1 MAGQVKNFAARCL
14 QPSFAPAILGPI
26 FTVDVVETGTG
37 MGWYRAVGAGLLCIV
52 GMLSPAALAS
62 EHLSDHE
69 VVCLQQNDCLQY
81 LQTELA
87 KQPIKST
94 AWYKLQS
101 YLLDFYFDK
110 QRVTELRQLAEQ
122 LLQLEDNPQVLQAQ
136 LYFYYA
142 KALLQQGERKLATDY
157 ANLAGNKISALFDG
171 FGDPLRLVELAN
183 LQISLQQ
190 FDRAE
195 QTLLLAEGRYGK
207 SHDPI
212 FIFELNTNKALLE
225 DRRQQLAY
233 AALYRQRAL
242 DAILPT
248 GHSGKIVVAL
258 GNLARTQQLQGQYQ
272 PARLHYQQALPY
284 LASGTD
290 EITQAVYLLRLAE
303 LSWQLQDLAAGRQYF
318 RQVQF
323 ATLPSENHRQLYQ
336 QLHQQFARI

>member
-1 MAGQVKNFAARCL
+1 MR
-14 QPSFAPAILGPI
+14 
-26 FTVDVVETGTG
+26 
-37 MGWYRAVGAGLLCIV
+37 WYQTVGAGLLCSAS
-52 GMLSPAALAS
+52 MLSPIALAS

-69 VVCLQQNDCLQY
+69 VVCLHQQNCLQY
-81 LQTELA
+81 LQSELA
-87 KQPIKST
+87 KQQVKT
-94 AWYKLQS
+94 ADWYKLQS

-110 QRVTELRQLAEQ
+110 QQVVELRQLAEQ
-122 LLQLEDNPQVLQAQ
+122 LLQAEDNPVVLQAQ

-142 KALLQQGERKLATDY
+142 KVLLQQGDRTLATEY
-157 ANLAGNKISALFDG
+157 ATLAGNKISALFDG

-195 QTLLLAEGRYGK
+195 QTLLLAESRYNK

-225 DRRQQLAY
+225 DRRQQLGY

-242 DAILPT
+242 DAVLPT

-258 GNLARTQQLQGQYQ
+258 GNLARTQQLQGQYEQ
-272 PARLHYQQALPY
+272 ARVRYQQALPY
-284 LASGTD
+284 LKTGAD
-290 EITQAVYLLRLAE
+290 DITRAVYLLRLAE
-303 LSWQLQDLAAGRQYF
+303 LSWQLQDLATGRQYF

-336 QLHQQFARI
+336 QLTQQLALI

>member
-1 MAGQVKNFAARCL
+1 MK
-14 QPSFAPAILGPI
+14 
-26 FTVDVVETGTG
+26 
-37 MGWYRAVGAGLLCIV
+37 WYRPVGAGLLCIAS
-52 GMLSPAALAS
+52 MLPTTALAS

-69 VVCLQQNDCLQY
+69 VVCLQQQNCLQY

-87 KQPIKST
+87 KQPSKSND
-94 AWYKLQS
+94 WYKLQS

-110 QRVTELRQLAEQ
+110 QQVTELRQLAEQ
-122 LLQLEDNPQVLQAQ
+122 LLQQEDNPVVLQAQ

-142 KALLQQGERKLATDY
+142 KVLLQQGERVRASEYAT
-157 ANLAGNKISALFDG
+157 LAGNKISALFDG

-183 LQISLQQ
+183 LQISVQQ

-225 DRRQQLAY
+225 DRRQQLGY
-233 AALYRQRAL
+233 ATLYRQRAL

-258 GNLARTQQLQGQYQ
+258 GNLARTQQLQGQYEQ
-272 PARLHYQQALPY
+272 ARLHYLQALPY
-284 LASGTD
+284 LKNGAD
-290 EITQAVYLLRLAE
+290 DITRAVYLLRLAE
-303 LSWQLQDLAAGRQYF
+303 LSWQQQDLDAGRQYF

-323 ATLPSENHRQLYQ
+323 VTLPSDSHRQLYQ
-336 QLHQQFARI
+336 QLTEQFARI